1 MGRAADGSAG
11 NPRPVRLDR
20 VSGFADRLIA
30 EIRAKGNPCVVG
42 LDPRIELMPDFVTA
56 NADNAR
62 QAIASF
68 HDRVV
73 GAVAPHVPA
82 VKLQSAFYEQ
92 YGLDGIGAFVD
103 TIRMA
108 KDAGLVVIVDAK
120 RNDIASTATA
130 YANAFLGTSRALG
143 REMPVFDVDCI
154 TVSPF
159 LGRDSLAPF
168 VEVAAANGKGLF
180 VLVKTSNPGSADIQD
195 LKVNSTGTISMRLAR
210 LVDDLGASLVGE
222 SGYSSIGAV
231 VGATFPE
238 EASTLRRLMPRAI
251 ILVPGYGSQG
261 AAAGEAVASFNDDG
275 LGAVVNAS
283 RSITY
288 ELQSTAIPARDYDDL
303 VLARVTDMVAAMKAA
318 VAERSGER
326 A

>member
-1 MGRAADGSAG
+1 MAGR
-11 NPRPVRLDR
+11 RTVRYGR

-30 EIRAKGNPCVVG
+30 EISAKGNPCVVG
-42 LDPRIELMPDFVTA
+42 LDPRIDLMPEFVTVG
-56 NADNAR
+56 ADGPR

-68 HDRVV
+68 HDRIIR
-73 GAVAPHVPA
+73 AVAPHVPA

-108 KDAGLVVIVDAK
+108 QEAGLVVIVDAK
-120 RNDIASTATA
+120 RNDIASTAEA
-130 YANAFLGTSRALG
+130 YANAFLGTARALG
-143 REMPVFDVDCI
+143 RDLPAFNVDCV

-159 LGRDSLAPF
+159 LGRDSLTPF

-195 LKVNSTGTISMRLAR
+195 LEVNGTGTISMRLAR
-210 LVDDLGASLVGE
+210 LVDDLGTDLIGE

-238 EASTLRRLMPRAI
+238 EASTLRRLMPRSI

-261 AAAGEAVASFNDDG
+261 AAAEDAAANFNDDG

-288 ELQSTAIPARDYDDL
+288 ELDSTAIAARDYEDL
-303 VLARVTDMVAAMKAA
+303 VLARLTDMVTSMKAA
-318 VAERSGER
+318 VAERSSER
-326 A
+326 T